1 MEGLLKE
8 DIAYTDGFA
17 SGKLLLNPT
26 NTDVSSF

>member
-8 DIAYTDGFA
+8 DTAYTEGFA

-26 NTDVSSF
+26 NTAISSF